1 MGAPSASRAES
12 RGAPLFSLK
21 ARPVYP
27 ELVGGSPPEAA
38 PPAAGVLGPGLPPV
52 RFLDFQPVPL
62 GCADVLTLCVR
73 DFYARGAA
81 MSSDWI
87 QSRKTLGALQ
97 ASQSQAEVP
106 QEPSPSNAP
115 DMQPTIHEAGPVLG
129 AGITGHSGN
138 GLADAG
144 HNLISWFQEPM
155 GKLGA
160 WRRVMRSF
168 QAPIGS

>member
-1 MGAPSASRAES
+1 M
-12 RGAPLFSLK
+12 
-21 ARPVYP
+21 
-27 ELVGGSPPEAA
+27 
-38 PPAAGVLGPGLPPV
+38 LGPGLPPV

-62 GCADVLTLCVR
+62 CCADVLVLRVQ

-115 DMQPTIHEAGPVLG
+115 DMQPTIQEAGPVFG
-129 AGITGHSGN
+129 AGITGPAGG

-155 GKLGA
+155 GDVRA
-160 WRRVMRSF
+160 WRRVMRWF
-168 QAPIGS
+168 QAPMGS